1 MQSKRILRKED
12 KESVSRICLLRKQIE
27 KTKLQ
32 GFLVH
37 NNKNI
42 YYLTQFMST
51 GGAYLL
57 VLEESGPVLWVS
69 KLEWN
74 RAKEE
79 AENCELRMF
88 KQRIKTTGLIAKELL
103 DSKLKRISFD
113 DIAVKEYLELV
124 RKWGGEM
131 RNETQL
137 IWNLRKV
144 KDNEEIAI
152 MREAAKLA
160 DLGVQVALETAV
172 PGVDEFKVAAEAEY
186 AMRIKQSQGT
196 AFETIVAS
204 GPRSAFP
211 HGPPTKRKIQRGDL
225 VVVDIGAV
233 FRNYRS
239 DITRTIVA
247 GKPSEKQSEIFNT
260 VVEAQETALKRY
272 KDNSRC
278 SLVDQA
284 ARSLIENRGYG
295 EYFIHGLGHGI
306 GLDIHEP
313 PTISPSSEDLLE
325 SGCSVSNE
333 PGIYIP
339 GTGGIRV
346 EDMILVG
353 QNSGE
358 RITSAPRRIQ
368 V

>member
-1 MQSKRILRKED
+1 MRLR
-12 KESVSRICLLRKQIE
+12 LLREQIE
-27 KTKLQ
+27 KNDLQ
-32 GFLVH
+32 GFLSL
-37 NNKNI
+37 NSKNI
-42 YYLTQFMST
+42 YYLTGFMSS

-57 VLEESGPVLWVS
+57 VPEDSEPVLWIN

-79 AENCELRMF
+79 AENCDLRMI
-88 KQRIKTTGLIAKELL
+88 KQRSQITRTLSEELH
-103 DSKLKRISFD
+103 SAKLKRVGFD
-113 DIAVKEYLELV
+113 EIIVKEYLELI
-124 RKWGGEM
+124 KGWGGEM
-131 RNETQL
+131 KNEIQM

-160 DLGVQVALETAV
+160 DVGVQVALETAM
-172 PGVDEFKVAAEAEY
+172 PGTDEFRVAAEAEY
-186 AMRIKQSQGT
+186 AMRIEQSEGT

-239 DITRTIVA
+239 DITRTVVA
-247 GKPSEKQSEIFNT
+247 GRPSEKQGEIFST
-260 VVEAQETALKRY
+260 VLEAQENALRRY
-272 KDNSRC
+272 KDNMKC
-278 SLVDQA
+278 SLVDRT
-284 ARSLIENRGYG
+284 ARSLIRKRGYG
-295 EYFIHGLGHGI
+295 KYFIHGLGHGI

-313 PTISPSSEDLLE
+313 PTISPNSKDLLKA
-325 SGCSVSNE
+325 GCLVSNE

-339 GTGGIRV
+339 GIGGLRV
-346 EDMILVG
+346 EDMILVSH
-353 QNSGE
+353 NSGE